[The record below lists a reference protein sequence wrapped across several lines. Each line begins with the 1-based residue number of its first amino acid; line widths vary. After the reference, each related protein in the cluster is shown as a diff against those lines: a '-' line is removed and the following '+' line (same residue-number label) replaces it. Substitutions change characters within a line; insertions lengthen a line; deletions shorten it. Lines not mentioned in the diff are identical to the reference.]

1 MDMINN
7 WVRRCRGINFWG
19 FLYIR
24 CLSAFVNDVD
34 HQSLI
39 IKRFDWLLSMAS
51 ESRTIAE
58 KKGSETYPLI
68 GKTLLN
74 ARGANSENH
83 SENEV
88 ESENAGIT
96 KLMSTDNRLG
106 FLSLPPELRVQIYRH
121 LLLEHRPLSTD
132 WRFSTYLPNA
142 AILATC
148 KLIRCE
154 AFQVLYGEN
163 VFFLR
168 SAEPELSILANPHV
182 ADTMQNL
189 YLDTRLDDSSSHPR
203 SSFIHM
209 IRAFG
214 SPEIIRGTL
223 TITFRVN
230 ARNNGML
237 FWFAR
242 GLPRFTN
249 FRVIQFVFLAR
260 PSDHLAQSLAPLL
273 CDIQK
278 DLFTPVFGPAIS
290 IADGCGLLFYP
301 QDYLNS

>member
-1 MDMINN
+1 
-7 WVRRCRGINFWG
+7 
-19 FLYIR
+19 
-24 CLSAFVNDVD
+24 
-34 HQSLI
+34 
-39 IKRFDWLLSMAS
+39 MAS
-51 ESRTIAE
+51 ESRTIADQ
-58 KKGSETYPLI
+58 KASEAYPLI
-68 GKTLLN
+68 SKGLPNTS
-74 ARGANSENH
+74 GANSENH
-83 SENEV
+83 SDANEP
-88 ESENAGIT
+88 EPENAGIT
-96 KLMSTDNRLG
+96 KLTSTDNRLG
-106 FLSLPPELRVQIYRH
+106 FLSLPPELRVQVYRH
-121 LLLEHRPLSTD
+121 LLLKHRPLSTD
-132 WRFSTYLPNA
+132 WPFSTYRPNP

-163 VFFLR
+163 VFFVR

-189 YLDTRLDDSSSHPR
+189 YLDARLDDTSSHRR

-209 IRAFG
+209 IRVFG
-214 SPEIIRGTL
+214 SHDIVRGTL

-260 PSDHLAQSLAPLL
+260 SQDHPAQHLAPLL

-290 IADGCGLLFYP
+290 VADGCGLLFYP
-301 QDYLNS
+301 QDYLNSWPPEIDVDWMENLDGQRLDWNRDDEIPLAKSD